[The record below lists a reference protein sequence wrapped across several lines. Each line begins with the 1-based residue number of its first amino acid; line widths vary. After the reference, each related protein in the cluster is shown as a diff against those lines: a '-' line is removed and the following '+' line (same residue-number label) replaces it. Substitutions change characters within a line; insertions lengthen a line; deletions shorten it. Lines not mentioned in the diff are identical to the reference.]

1 MKNTRETHSYK
12 SNLLTA
18 QWLSITQMRLGH
30 FKGLGCL
37 LVNLRLHKLKIHH
50 VLQKESPPL
59 TPNLHMWPMKRL
71 EEQSCLPVQNTFQ
84 TYMEIYTFL
93 PIVLKAPSSS
103 CSPLPR
109 LIPCSVAKQW
119 RRQIWAL
126 PPVSLLGHPEI
137 KSFLPA
143 EGCCLSIWSF
153 HCEASNQTTC
163 LVTCGLRVDLLGA
176 WRNFL
181 GWWKYF
187 LFWLRWQLYSISIC
201 QNNELCT

>member
-1 MKNTRETHSYK
+1 MCYRRN
-12 SNLLTA
+12 
-18 QWLSITQMRLGH
+18 
-30 FKGLGCL
+30 
-37 LVNLRLHKLKIHH
+37 
-50 VLQKESPPL
+50 PL
-59 TPNLHMWPMKRL
+59 PWPQICNMWPMKRL
-71 EEQSCLPVQNTFQ
+71 EEQSCLPVQSTFQ